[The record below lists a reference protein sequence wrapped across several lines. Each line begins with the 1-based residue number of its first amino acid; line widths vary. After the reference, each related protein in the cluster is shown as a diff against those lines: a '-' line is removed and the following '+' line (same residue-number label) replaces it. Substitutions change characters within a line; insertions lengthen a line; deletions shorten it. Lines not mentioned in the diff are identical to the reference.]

1 MANPDITVGAE
12 TLTVYSQ
19 PSSAQ
24 DTAVWRIED
33 PTVVPM
39 YRPTLDLNARKNST
53 GSNVN
58 MTLRARVPVVLV
70 GDSGQTAPNTVVGQL
85 SFTSLQNVNSED
97 VTQCLDMLI
106 AGATA
111 LKTAIV
117 TGKTAL

>member
-1 MANPDITVGAE
+1 MANPNITVGEE

-70 GDSGQTAPNTVVGQL
+70 GESGQTAPNTVVGQL